1 MEQRIRD
8 IEGVLALLD
17 DLLAPT
23 DGDWWDGFYTD
34 RSRGIPFF
42 VDKPDEHLAE
52 AVEQRVARPGRALD
66 LGCGPGRNALHL
78 AAAGFAVD
86 ALDLSAT
93 AIAWARERAAAAGV
107 EVDWRV
113 ADAFT
118 ADLPGPYDLV
128 VDSGCFHH
136 VPPHRRVAYLQ
147 LLQRVLAPGGLL
159 CLTCFTTE
167 GGVGVPDV
175 EMYREGR
182 RTGGIG
188 YSEADLQW
196 IFDGYEVVTLR
207 RMNGHGPD
215 SPLFGESFLWAGLLR
230 RPA

>member
-1 MEQRIRD
+1 VEQRIRD

-17 DLLAPT
+17 ELLAPT
-23 DGDWWDGFYTD
+23 DGDWWDGFYAD

-52 AVEQRVARPGRALD
+52 AVEQGIARPGRALD

-86 ALDLSAT
+86 AVDLSAT
-93 AIAWARERAAAAGV
+93 AITWARERAAGAGV

-136 VPPHRRVAYLQ
+136 LAPHRRLDYLQ

-159 CLTCFTTE
+159 CLSCFTTD
-167 GGVGVPDV
+167 GGVAAPDV
-175 EMYREGR
+175 ELYRAGR

-188 YSEADLQW
+188 YSAADLRW
-196 IFDGYEVVTLR
+196 IFAGYAEVVLR
-207 RMNGHGPD
+207 PMTAQGPD
-215 SPLFGESFLWAGLLR
+215 ALVFGEPFLWAVLLR